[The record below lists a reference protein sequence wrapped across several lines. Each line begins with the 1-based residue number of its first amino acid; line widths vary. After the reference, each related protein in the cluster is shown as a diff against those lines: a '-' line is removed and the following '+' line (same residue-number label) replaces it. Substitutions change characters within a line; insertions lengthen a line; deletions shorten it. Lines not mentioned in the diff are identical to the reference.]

1 MSIRNSSRLS
11 HLKLLLLLLSCTL
24 SFASELN
31 PDSLRK
37 LDFKQNL
44 NSQVDLDLPFVDDA
58 GTPVHLRDYFGD
70 KPAILMMGY
79 YECPMLCN
87 LVLNGLVQ
95 GMSEIKAGNLK
106 QLSVIFVSIDPSET
120 PHLAAAKKKTY
131 LERYGSLH
139 PGEEWH
145 FLTGKAPHIAKLAA
159 DIGFNYQYD
168 PSIKQFA
175 HPSGI
180 VILTPS
186 GLISQYILG
195 IKYNPALLQQA
206 IQTAKEKQI
215 GSRASDFLLLCFFY
229 QPLTGK
235 YSATIMIVIRVLAI
249 LVMATLAFYIAR
261 SLRSNRLPKATPKTA
276 IPDEI
281 SSSS

>member
-1 MSIRNSSRLS
+1 MSIRNSSS
-11 HLKLLLLLLSCTL
+11 ITWVKLLLLLISCTL

-95 GMSEIKAGNLK
+95 GMSEINAGNLK
-106 QLSVIFVSIDPSET
+106 QLSIIFVSIDPSET
-120 PHLAAAKKKTY
+120 PQLAAAKKKTY

-145 FLTGKAPHIAKLAA
+145 FLTGKAPDIAKLAA
-159 DIGFNYQYD
+159 SIGFNYQYD

-206 IQTAKEKQI
+206 IQTAKEKKI

-235 YSATIMIVIRVLAI
+235 YSATIMIIIRGLAI
-249 LVMATLAFYIAR
+249 LVMATLTVYIAR
-261 SLRSNRLPKATPKTA
+261 SLRSHRPPETTPNTSS
-276 IPDEI
+276 PDEI